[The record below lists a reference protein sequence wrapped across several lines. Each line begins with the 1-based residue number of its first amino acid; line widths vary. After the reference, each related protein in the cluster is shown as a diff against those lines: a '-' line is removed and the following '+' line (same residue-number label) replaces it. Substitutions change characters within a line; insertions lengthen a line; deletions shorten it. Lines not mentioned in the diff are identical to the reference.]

1 MNNGLHPTK
10 NGLVSKSQ
18 LSSLKSQLTVEFSNG
33 SSSGLF
39 AKIQDKKAGYHLVK
53 QSLFQ
58 RFTNLPISQKQL
70 IALTASQLIAILG
83 ISIVGRTVISNSLQ
97 TIALDQAKSDLAIA
111 DINYNIKV
119 NQIGLGFLSQA
130 ENPTLV
136 KAAML
141 HSSGQGLS
149 QDLQAEVRQILE
161 SESKINKIE
170 YATLVGKDFQIIGN
184 ANNKRN
190 GEIFNPD
197 NLVGDVFNNPQQI
210 KASRIISSSEL
221 SQELPIL
228 PSGLNNQ
235 NALIRY
241 TVTPI
246 KNPATQVVI
255 GALIAGDIVNG
266 KDQIVKDTLKATS
279 GGYSAVYLRQ
289 ANGEFALATSLD
301 QGQQPNI
308 NQAQSNVKLP
318 QKDIALLAAAVT
330 AKGNPVTAKIRLGKQ
345 TYAIAAKAVPNKI
358 IETDE
363 QAINV
368 FDEKS
373 VAILVQGNPE
383 TTLNQLL
390 ANSFWVEV
398 AAVNLALILIL
409 FWTFILKRGIVKPI
423 EQLDETAQK
432 FARGDRYARSDI
444 SRNDEVGQLA
454 NTFNRM
460 ADAMTAQA
468 IRLENKSQLSQIVN
482 DITARFRGSLN
493 TTHILNIAVTSIR
506 EAIHADRVI
515 VYCFDENW
523 AGKILA
529 ESVDGDWPSALGKEI
544 ADPCFANDYVQKY
557 QNGRVQALEN
567 IYAAGLTDCH
577 ISQLEQF
584 AVKANL
590 VAPILLDNKLYGLL
604 IAHQCSSS
612 RKWQELEIEL
622 LRQVALPVG
631 YALEQSYLLEQ
642 IDTARFY
649 AEAAA
654 IEQREYNEALQQQI
668 LTLLKDIEGASQGD
682 LTVRSEVTMGELG
695 TVADFFNSIVD
706 SLRAIVTKVKA
717 SAIQVNTAIGENEA
731 AIHQLSDTVVK
742 QADDISLSLVSI
754 DQMKDSIATVAD
766 HAKQAAIVA
775 HSASG
780 AVQENGK
787 AIDQAVQNIFKLR
800 STIGDTAKK
809 VKRLGESSQQ
819 ISQVVALI
827 NQIAMQTN
835 FLAINAGLEATRSG
849 VEGEGFAMI
858 AEEVA
863 ALAARC
869 SDATQEITQVVDK
882 IQRET
887 NEVVTAMELG
897 TNQVVEGTSIVEN
910 AKNSLNQI
918 LYVSQQIDDLVQS
931 ISLATESQVNTSQA
945 VSKLMQEIYQVS
957 NLTSTYSHQAS
968 QSLKQT
974 VEISQELQA
983 TVETFKVN

>member
-1 MNNGLHPTK
+1 MNNGLHPAKT
-10 NGLVSKSQ
+10 GLVAKSQ
-18 LSSLKSQLTVEFSNG
+18 LSSFKQKFVEFNNG
-33 SSSGLF
+33 SASGLF
-39 AKIQDKKAGYHLVK
+39 AQIQAKKSDCQAIQ
-53 QSLFQ
+53 QSFSQ
-58 RFTNLPISQKQL
+58 RFANLSINHKQL

-83 ISIVGRTVISNSLQ
+83 ISVLGRNLISTGLQ
-97 TIALDQAKSDLAIA
+97 NISFDRAKSELAIA
-111 DINYNIKV
+111 DINYNTKI
-119 NQIGLGFLSQA
+119 NQMAVGLLSQS

-136 KAAML
+136 KAAIL
-141 HSSGQGLS
+141 HSSGQTLS
-149 QDLQAEVRQILE
+149 QDLQAEVKQILA
-161 SESKINKIE
+161 STGKANKIE
-170 YATLVGKDFQIIGN
+170 YVTLVGENFQIIAN
-184 ANNKRN
+184 ANTNRN

-197 NLVGDVFNNPQQI
+197 NLVGDVLANPQTI
-210 KASRIISSSEL
+210 KASRIINVAEL
-221 SQELPIL
+221 SQELPVL
-228 PSGLNNQ
+228 PAGLNNQ

-241 TVTPI
+241 TVTPV
-246 KNPATQVVI
+246 KNPETNAVI
-255 GALIAGDIVNG
+255 GALIAGEIVNG

-289 ANGEFALATSLD
+289 PNGEFALATSLD
-301 QGQQPNI
+301 QGNLPNI

-318 QKDIALLAAAVT
+318 QKDLALLAAAAN
-330 AKGNPVTAKIRLGKQ
+330 AKGKPVTAKIKLGNQ
-345 TYAIAAKAVPNKI
+345 IYAMAAQAVPHKI
-358 IETDE
+358 IEADE
-363 QAINV
+363 QATNI
-368 FDEKS
+368 FDETS
-373 VAILVQGNPE
+373 AAILVRGTPE
-383 TTLNQLL
+383 TAINQLL
-390 ANSFWVEV
+390 ANSFWIEV
-398 AAVNLALILIL
+398 IAVNLALVLVL
-409 FWTFILKRGIVKPI
+409 FWTLILKRAVVKPI
-423 EQLDETAQK
+423 QELEQTAQK
-432 FARGDRYARSDI
+432 FARGDRYARSEI
-444 SRNDEVGQLA
+444 SSNDELGQLA

-468 IRLENKSQLSQIVN
+468 IRLENQAQLSQLVN
-482 DITARFRGSLN
+482 EITARFRGSLN
-493 TTHILNIAVTSIR
+493 TAHILDIAVTSTR
-506 EAIHADRVI
+506 EAIQADRVI

-523 AGKILA
+523 VGKIIA
-529 ESVDGDWPSALGKEI
+529 ESVDSDWPSALGKEI
-544 ADPCFANDYVQKY
+544 ADPCFANDYVEKY
-557 QNGRVQALEN
+557 QNGRVQAIEN

-577 ISQLEQF
+577 INQLEQF
-584 AVKANL
+584 GVKANL

-604 IAHQCSSS
+604 IAHQCSAS

-622 LRQVALPVG
+622 LRQVAIPIG
-631 YALEQSYLLEQ
+631 YALEQSSLLEQ
-642 IDTARFY
+642 IDTARY
-649 AEAAA
+649 HAETAA
-654 IEQREYNEALQQQI
+654 IEQRQYNEAVQQQI

-695 TVADFFNSIVD
+695 TVADFFNSIVE
-706 SLRAIVTKVKA
+706 SLRAIVTKVKT
-717 SAIQVNTAIGENEA
+717 SAIHVNKAIGENEV
-731 AIHQLSDTVVK
+731 AIHQLADTVIK

-766 HAKQAAIVA
+766 NAKQAAVFA
-775 HSASG
+775 HTASSA
-780 AVQENGK
+780 AQENGK

-800 STIGDTAKK
+800 TTIGDTAKK

-869 SDATQEITQVVDK
+869 SEATQEITQVVDK

-931 ISLATESQVNTSQA
+931 ISLATESQVKTSQS
-945 VSKLMQEIYQVS
+945 VSKLMQDIYQVS

>member
-1 MNNGLHPTK
+1 MNNGLHPAK
-10 NGLVSKSQ
+10 NGLVGKSQ
-18 LSSLKSQLTVEFSNG
+18 LSSLKSQFNVEFNSN
-33 SSSGLF
+33 SSGF
-39 AKIQDKKAGYHLVK
+39 FSQIQAKKADYQAVK

-58 RFTNLPISQKQL
+58 RFANLSINHKQL
-70 IALTASQLIAILG
+70 IALTASQLIGIG
-83 ISIVGRTVISNSLQ
+83 CISIVGRTLITNSLQ
-97 TIALDQAKSDLAIA
+97 NISLEQAKSELAIA
-111 DINYNIKV
+111 DINYNNKV
-119 NQIGLGFLSQA
+119 NQMALGLMGQA

-136 KAAML
+136 KAALL
-141 HSSGQGLS
+141 HSSGQTLS
-149 QDLQAEVRQILE
+149 QELQAEVKQILA
-161 SESKINKIE
+161 SQSQVNKIE
-170 YATLVGKDFQIIGN
+170 YVTLVGENFQIIAN
-184 ANNKRN
+184 ANTNRN
-190 GEIFNPD
+190 GEVFNPD
-197 NLVGDVFNNPQQI
+197 NLVGDVFTNPQTI
-210 KASRIISSSEL
+210 KASRTISLEEL
-221 SQELPIL
+221 SKELPIL

-246 KNPATQVVI
+246 KNPDTKAVI

-279 GGYSAVYLRQ
+279 GGYSAVYVRQ
-289 ANGEFALATSLD
+289 PNGEFSLATSLD
-301 QGQQPNI
+301 KGQQTNI

-318 QKDIALLAAAVT
+318 QQDIALLTAAAK
-330 AKGNPVTAKIRLGKQ
+330 AKGTPVTAKIKLGNQ
-345 TYAIAAKAVPNKI
+345 TYAMAAQAVPDKI
-358 IETDE
+358 LETDE
-363 QAINV
+363 QATNV

-373 VAILVQGNPE
+373 VAILVRGTPE
-383 TTLNQLL
+383 TALNQLL

-398 AAVNLALILIL
+398 AAINIALILII
-409 FWTFILKRGIVKPI
+409 FWTFMLKRGIVNPLQ
-423 EQLDETAQK
+423 QLEETAQK
-432 FARGDRYARSDI
+432 FARGDRYARSEI
-444 SRNDEVGQLA
+444 LTNDEVGQLA
-454 NTFNRM
+454 STFNRM

-468 IRLENKSQLSQIVN
+468 IRLENKAQLSELVN
-482 DITARFRGSLN
+482 EITASFRGSLN
-493 TTHILNIAVTSIR
+493 TTHILNVAVTSIR
-506 EAIHADRVI
+506 EAINADRVLI
-515 VYCFDENW
+515 YCFDENW
-523 AGKILA
+523 VGKIIA
-529 ESVDGDWPSALGKEI
+529 ESVDDDWSSTLGQEI

-577 ISQLEQF
+577 INQLEKF
-584 AVKANL
+584 DVKANL

-622 LRQVALPVG
+622 LRQVAIPVG

-642 IDTARFY
+642 IDTARFH
-649 AEAAA
+649 AETAV
-654 IEQREYNEALQQQI
+654 IEQRQYNEALQQQI

-695 TVADFFNSIVD
+695 TVADFFNSIVE
-706 SLRAIVTKVKA
+706 SLRAIVTKVKT
-717 SAIQVNTAIGENEA
+717 SAIQVNTSISENEV
-731 AIHQLSDTVVK
+731 AIHQLADTVVK

-754 DQMKDSIATVAD
+754 DQMKDSITTVAD
-766 HAKQAAIVA
+766 RARQAAIVA
-775 HSASG
+775 HTASG

-869 SDATQEITQVVDK
+869 SEATQEITQVVDK

-897 TNQVVEGTSIVEN
+897 TNQVVEGTTIVEN

-918 LYVSQQIDDLVQS
+918 LQVSQQIDDLVQS

-957 NLTSTYSHQAS
+957 NLTSSYSHQAS